1 MDFNRLR
8 GYEIFSCTTQLS
20 MLFLLLIN
28 VEMPTIVRI
37 STFVSRKNSILGLC
51 EPEKCLI
58 A

>member
-8 GYEIFSCTTQLS
+8 GLKLFSCTTQLS